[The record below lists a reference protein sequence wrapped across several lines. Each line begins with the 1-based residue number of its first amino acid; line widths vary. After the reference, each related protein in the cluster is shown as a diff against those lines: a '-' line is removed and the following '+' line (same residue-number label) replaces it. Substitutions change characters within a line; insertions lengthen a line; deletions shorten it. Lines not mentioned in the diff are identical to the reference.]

1 MTVLHLSDLHFGK
14 PHRPAVSDALLRLA
28 QELAPAVVVVSGD
41 LTQRAKATEYRAAA
55 AFLSRLPPTAPLVVV
70 PGNHDVPLYRFWE
83 RLATPYAKYRRHIS
97 RELNSALEIVVPA
110 SASGSASGARFVAL
124 NSAAPRTAIV
134 NGRLSRRQLRF
145 AESAFASAT
154 PGAYR
159 VLTLHHNLLRP
170 GDDELGPE
178 DDESRPGDDEPGP
191 PPLHGASRLLERLD
205 AWRVDLV
212 LCGHIHRGWLAG
224 HQGTPLVHAGTACSR
239 RGRGRERGRNS
250 VSLVQLRYSETS
262 VVVYLYSEDAGRFLP
277 GETSRHP
284 RRSRP
289 ARDAAGRPPPRA
301 GLGQK
306 GAHSGESDPHP

>member
-41 LTQRAKATEYRAAA
+41 LTQRAKATEYAAAA
-55 AFLSRLPPTAPLVVV
+55 AFLSQLPPTAPLVVV

-83 RLATPYAKYRRHIS
+83 RLVTPYAKYWRHIS
-97 RELNSALEIVVPA
+97 RELDSALDVVVPA
-110 SASGSASGARFVAL
+110 SASGGASGARFLAL

-145 AESAFASAT
+145 AESAFASA
-154 PGAYR
+154 PLGAHR

-170 GDDELGPE
+170 E
-178 DDESRPGDDEPGP
+178 DDEPGP
-191 PPLHGASRLLERLD
+191 PPLNGAPRLLERLD

-212 LCGHIHRGWLAG
+212 LCGHIHRAWPAG
-224 HQGTPLVHAGTACSR
+224 RRGTPLVHAGTACSS

-250 VSLVQLRYSETS
+250 VNVIRLRPSETS
-262 VVVYLYSEDAGRFLP
+262 VVAYLYSEDAGRFLP

-284 RRSRP
+284 RRSSRP
-289 ARDAAGRPPPRA
+289 TRDAADQPVPRA
-301 GLGQK
+301 GRGQK
-306 GAHSGESDPHP
+306 GAPSGESDPHP

>member
-28 QELAPAVVVVSGD
+28 HELAPAVVVVSGD

-55 AFLSRLPPTAPLVVV
+55 EFLSQLPPTVPLVVV

-83 RLATPYAKYRRHIS
+83 RLAAPYAKYRRHIS
-97 RELNSALEIVVPA
+97 RELNSVLEIVVPA
-110 SASGSASGARFVAL
+110 TASESASGTRIVAL

-145 AESAFASAT
+145 AESAFASAP
-154 PGAYR
+154 PGAHR
-159 VLTLHHNLLRP
+159 VLTLHHNLVR
-170 GDDELGPE
+170 PE
-178 DDESRPGDDEPGP
+178 DDELRPGDDEPGP
-191 PPLHGASRLLERLD
+191 PPLYGAARLLERLD

-212 LCGHIHRGWLAG
+212 LCGHIHRGWLAR
-224 HQGTPLVHAGTACSR
+224 HQGTPLLHAGTACSS

-250 VSLVQLRYSETS
+250 VNLVQLRYSETS
-262 VVVYLYSEDAGRFLP
+262 VVAYLYSEDAGRFLP

-284 RRSRP
+284 RRSKPTR
-289 ARDAAGRPPPRA
+289 AAAGRPAPRA
-301 GLGQK
+301 SLGQK
-306 GAHSGESDPHP
+306 GTPSGESDPHP

>member
-28 QELAPAVVVVSGD
+28 QELAPSVVVVSGD

-97 RELNSALEIVVPA
+97 RELNSALDIVVPA
-110 SASGSASGARFVAL
+110 SASGSASVARVVAL

-134 NGRLSRRQLRF
+134 NGRLSRHQLRF
-145 AESAFASAT
+145 AEGAFASAP
-154 PGAYR
+154 PGAHR

-170 GDDELGPE
+170 EDDELRPE
-178 DDESRPGDDEPGP
+178 DDEPGP
-191 PPLHGASRLLERLD
+191 PPLHGAARLLERLD
-205 AWRVDLV
+205 AWQVDLV
-212 LCGHIHRGWLAG
+212 LCGHIHRGWTAG
-224 HQGTPLVHAGTACSR
+224 HQGTPLLHAGTACSS
-239 RGRGRERGRNS
+239 RGRGQERGRNS
-250 VSLVQLRYSETS
+250 VNLVQLRHSETS
-262 VVVYLYSEDAGRFLP
+262 VVAYLYSEDAGRFLP

-289 ARDAAGRPPPRA
+289 TQDAAGRPAPGA

-306 GAHSGESDPHP
+306 GVRSGESDPHP

>member
-14 PHRPAVSDALLRLA
+14 PHRPTVSDALLRLA

-41 LTQRAKATEYRAAA
+41 LTQRAKTTEYRAAA
-55 AFLSRLPPTAPLVVV
+55 EFLSRLRPTAPLVVM

-97 RELNSALEIVVPA
+97 RELHSAADIVVPA
-110 SASGSASGARFVAL
+110 SASGNASGARLVAL

-145 AESAFASAT
+145 AERAFASAP
-154 PGAYR
+154 PGAHR

-170 GDDELGPE
+170 EDDELRPE
-178 DDESRPGDDEPGP
+178 DDEPGP
-191 PPLHGASRLLERLD
+191 PPLHGAARLLERLD

-212 LCGHIHRGWLAG
+212 LCGHIHRAWPAA
-224 HQGTPLVHAGTACSR
+224 HRGTPLIHAGTACSS
-239 RGRGRERGRNS
+239 RGRGGERGRNS
-250 VSLVQLRYSETS
+250 VNLVQLRYSETC
-262 VVVYLYSEDAGRFLP
+262 VVAYLYSEDAGCFLP

-289 ARDAAGRPPPRA
+289 ARTQGGP
-301 GLGQK
+301 
-306 GAHSGESDPHP
+306 GAEGSSFR